1 MAMAEL
7 AHFLFHAA
15 VVGIGATLVMDAWWL
30 CQKHVLGVPV
40 LDYAM
45 VGRWLGHLVHGRLR
59 HAAIKNAQ
67 RVAGERAI
75 GWMAHYAIGIGI
87 AATLLGATGVGWA
100 HAPSPGPALA
110 VGLASVAAPFL
121 VLQPALGAGLAASRT
136 PRPGVA
142 RRRSLVTHFV
152 FGLGLYLAGEG
163 WVLLVRLAN

>member
-1 MAMAEL
+1 MAEL

-15 VVGIGATLVMDAWWL
+15 VVGMGATLVMDAWWL
-30 CQKHVLGVPV
+30 CQKHLFGVPV

-45 VGRWLGHLVHGRLR
+45 VGRWLGHLVRGRLR
-59 HAAIKNAQ
+59 HDAIKDAP

-75 GWMAHYAIGIGI
+75 GWMAHYAIGVGI
-87 AATLLGATGVGWA
+87 AAMLLAVAGVEWA

-110 VGLASVAAPFL
+110 MGLVSVLAPFL
-121 VLQPALGAGLAASRT
+121 VLQPALGAGIAASRT

-142 RRRSLVTHFV
+142 RRRSLVTHLV

-163 WVLLVRLAN
+163 WMLLFRLAG